1 MKTKHIKNKNLKNFL
16 LKIYELSTRES
27 TLERFHPK
35 IKAEL
40 YE

>member
-1 MKTKHIKNKNLKNFL
+1 MKTKHIKSKNLKNFL
-16 LKIYELSTRES
+16 LKVYELSIRES